1 MRPRPSSP
9 LYRKFTA
16 RFSRAKA
23 GENSHAGNSR
33 PFAMKQDLSLLP
45 DRYRD
50 PGRVGVGGMGEVYR
64 AEDTVL
70 GRVVAVKL
78 LAERY
83 SADEAVRQ
91 RFTREALAAARL
103 SGEPNTVT
111 IFDVG
116 EHEQRPFIVM
126 EYLHGGSLED
136 RLRDHGAQQP
146 AQVLEWLEQA
156 GAALDAAHRNGIVH
170 RDVKPGNLLLAADG
184 TVRVADFGVAS
195 AAGLDSLTITGT
207 VLGTAGY
214 LAPEQARGEPAKPA
228 SDLYALAVVAFE
240 LLTGRRPYE
249 ADTPTAEASAH
260 VHAEIPLISDVTDLP
275 PQVDHVFLRALAK
288 DPAQRYR
295 TAGDFVSAL
304 REALRAGATV
314 TTELEPT
321 VVVPP
326 PRRGG
331 APIGAI
337 VGAVLLALALAGAG
351 LAALLTRDGDGES
364 ASPQTVTQVTTV
376 AGEPTT
382 ETVVTTTEAP
392 PPPPPPQPPPEPP
405 AAGGNGVALTDQATR
420 LLEQGRYGEA
430 ESVARQAVAALE
442 GSSNQTYLAYALYDL
457 GAALAAQEKCD
468 EAVPLLERSEQ
479 IQGSRAPI
487 TQAKARCGVR

>member
-1 MRPRPSSP
+1 M
-9 LYRKFTA
+9 T
-16 RFSRAKA
+16 
-23 GENSHAGNSR
+23 
-33 PFAMKQDLSLLP
+33 QDVSILP
-45 DRYRD
+45 DRYRE
-50 PGRVGVGGMGEVYR
+50 PGRVGLGGMGEVYR

-70 GRVVAVKL
+70 GRVVAVKM

-116 EHEQRPFIVM
+116 EHGQRPFIVM
-126 EYLHGGSLED
+126 EYLRGGSLED
-136 RLRDHGAQQP
+136 RLREHGAQEP
-146 AQVLEWLEQA
+146 ARVLEWLEQA

-184 TVRVADFGVAS
+184 SVRVADFGVAS
-195 AAGLDSLTITGT
+195 AAGLDSLTMAGT

-214 LAPEQARGEPAKPA
+214 LAPEQARGETATPA
-228 SDLYALAVVAFE
+228 SDLYALAVVAYE

-275 PQVDHVFLRALAK
+275 RQVDHVFLRALAK
-288 DPAQRYR
+288 EPAQRYR
-295 TAGDFVSAL
+295 MAGDFVSAL

-314 TTELEPT
+314 TTELEPE
-321 VVVPP
+321 VVAPP
-326 PRRGG
+326 PRRRSGI
-331 APIGAI
+331 PVGAI
-337 VGAVLLALALAGAG
+337 VGVVLLALALAGAG
-351 LAALLTRDGDGES
+351 LAALLTRDGDGET

-382 ETVVTTTEAP
+382 ETVVTTTQA
-392 PPPPPPQPPPEPP
+392 PPPPPQPPQPPPPP
-405 AAGGNGVALTDQATR
+405 AAGGDGVALTDQATR
-420 LLEQGRYGEA
+420 LLEQGRYAEA
-430 ESVARQAVAALE
+430 EGAARQAVAALE
-442 GSSNQTYLAYALYDL
+442 GSSNQTYLAYALYNL
-457 GAALAAQEKCD
+457 GAALAAQDKCD

-479 IQGSRAPI
+479 IQGARQPI